1 MGIEYRGEEFIY
13 AVVTKSGLL
22 RPFNQTDGS
31 TSISADTID
40 LDTKD
45 KTGSD
50 YGKVTQE
57 LSIEGVITEG
67 DVFVSEIKEAIWKK
81 QFVEIYEINTRTK
94 EAEKGNYM
102 ISSFEKTYSNGDF
115 ATYSLGANLN
125 GSLTKETLTEVPSGA
140 PDTENPTP
148 TTP

>member
-57 LSIEGVITEG
+57 LSLEGVITEG
-67 DVFVSEIKEAIWKK
+67 DVFVDEVEEAMWNKE
-81 QFVEIYEINTRTK
+81 FVEIYEINTRTK
-94 EAEKGNYM
+94 VAKKGNYM
-102 ISSFEKTYSNGDF
+102 LSSFEKTYSNGDF

-125 GSLTKETLTEVPSGA
+125 GKLTKETLTEVPDGA
-140 PDTENPTP
+140 PNSEEP

>member
-57 LSIEGVITEG
+57 LSLEGVITEG
-67 DVFVSEIKEAIWKK
+67 DVFVDEVEEAMWNKE
-81 QFVEIYEINTRTK
+81 FVEIYEINTRTK
-94 EAEKGNYM
+94 AAKKGKYM
-102 ISSFEKTYSNGDF
+102 LSSFEKTYSNGDF

-125 GSLTKETLTEVPSGA
+125 GKLTKETLTEVPDGA
-140 PDTENPTP
+140 PNSEEP

>member
-57 LSIEGVITEG
+57 LSLEGVITEG
-67 DVFVSEIKEAIWKK
+67 DVFVDEVEEAMWNKE
-81 QFVEIYEINTRTK
+81 FVEIYEINTRTK
-94 EAEKGNYM
+94 AAKKGNYM
-102 ISSFEKTYSNGDF
+102 LSSFEKTYSNGDF

-125 GSLTKETLTEVPSGA
+125 GKLTKETLTEVPDGA
-140 PDTENPTP
+140 PNSEESATP
-148 TTP
+148 